1 MRLASLAWN
10 VGAPTPWR
18 ADSGPVRPAA
28 RQAALCLPGCVVRG
42 DRSGRALDS
51 VVAWPGLKV
60 RAGAR
65 EEADL
70 GILIVALAAGVYLL
84 VPEKGAARTVV
95 PVR

>member
-1 MRLASLAWN
+1 
-10 VGAPTPWR
+10 
-18 ADSGPVRPAA
+18 
-28 RQAALCLPGCVVRG
+28 
-42 DRSGRALDS
+42 
-51 VVAWPGLKV
+51 LKV

-70 GILIVALAAGVYLL
+70 GILIMTLAAGVYLL